1 MNSVIANYQ
10 SRGFCVFT
18 LDGITLNDNNKKQ
31 LYGMPNWKDINKT
44 NFREYCFDQHRAL
57 VIRTGNLSGITCLDF
72 DVKEG
77 KCSYEKVVQ
86 DYPELKAFKTVKTQ
100 SGGFHI
106 YCSYDVSIKTTTN
119 AFKEYENIDIRNDDA
134 VLFAPP
140 TKVYKNRQC
149 VGVYEDLGGEI
160 LPFPEGLKQKLK
172 QFIPTTPPKAPL
184 SIIQPCLM
192 PSSPEHSKDITNKN
206 VSVVKQIAEA
216 ILSIDNKYFDDYE
229 KWSYLGY
236 IIFNETD
243 GSEEGETLFNE
254 LSKSSIKYENKQS
267 VKKQY
272 YNTQKSRDKKLTM
285 DCMFGWLE
293 KLQPN
298 HPLLKGRLKTKF
310 ASTDDEA
317 SDILYNELKHVFKSY
332 KGRLFYLHNHIWSHD
347 ENIIDDIVLNYILKC
362 NIYSGIN
369 EKTQKPIPFTQN
381 ISKAKKVQE
390 ALYSKIRVLNNDDE
404 LYEKFHTTTKGIICF
419 NDGILHFQNKTFTFW
434 EDVKENTIFPTVKIN
449 RNYHDYFINP
459 NLDDIK
465 NIKEKIFNV
474 LYGDKTDL
482 ALQFLSRAL
491 AGHHEDKRWATYLG
505 NRNSGK
511 GVEYDLLA
519 TAFEGYVST
528 FELGNMLYSR
538 KTAGTENVDCSKK
551 LYWLIDLEF
560 VRLAVSQEIPD
571 CNSGLQVNGKM
582 LKKITGGGDV
592 IVARRNYDRKDTHFK
607 IDTSFYIKGNNSL
620 ECDTV
625 DCNETRLEFS
635 SVTQFKTAEEI
646 EFMKQEG
653 RDEMEMKRYKV
664 ADPTIKDTCKTMEWR
679 NAVIYLILQH
689 YSHSSVEIPKLL
701 NVEDNSLLGCLKDTF
716 EFSYNNDDCILCNDL
731 HAVLNSF
738 DKGKIALELSAL
750 NIFKK
755 KATKGIHRNKWCYF
769 GIKEK
774 KDEQEN
780 NTSP

>member
-1 MNSVIANYQ
+1 MNSYIANYT
-10 SRGFCVFT
+10 SLGFCIFT
-18 LDGITLNDNNKKQ
+18 LEGITLNDNNKKT
-31 LYGMPNWKDINKT
+31 LHGMPSWKEINKE
-44 NFREYCFDQHRAL
+44 NFTDHCFPNHRAL
-57 VIRTGNLSGITCLDF
+57 VIRTGKPSGITCLDF
-72 DVKEG
+72 DVKDG
-77 KCSYEKVVQ
+77 RCSYNKVIE
-86 DYPELKAFKTVKTQ
+86 DFPELKNYRTVRTQ
-100 SGGFHI
+100 SGGYHI
-106 YCSYDVSIKTTTN
+106 YCIYDATIKTTTN

-140 TKVYKNRQC
+140 TKVFKSQQC
-149 VGVYEDLGGEI
+149 VGIYEDVGGQMLE
-160 LPFPEGLKQKLK
+160 FPEGLKLKLK
-172 QFIPTTPPKAPL
+172 QFLPDTPASKKLVAIEQPTHIVEPKAVE
-184 SIIQPCLM
+184 Q
-192 PSSPEHSKDITNKN
+192 TNIKN
-206 VSVVKQIAEA
+206 KVIATIKQLAET

-229 KWSYLGY
+229 KWSFLGY
-236 IIFNETD
+236 VIFNETD
-243 GSEEGETLFNE
+243 GSEEGETLFDDI
-254 LSKSSIKYENKQS
+254 SKSSIKYENKQS

-272 YNTQKSRDKKLTM
+272 YNTQKNRDKKLKI

-298 HPLLKGRLKTKF
+298 HPLLKGRRQTKF

-317 SDILYNELKHVFKSY
+317 SDILYNELKTVFKSY

-347 ENIIDDIVLNYILKC
+347 ESVIDDIVLNYILKC
-362 NIYSGIN
+362 NIYSGMN
-369 EKTQKPIPFTQN
+369 EKTGKPIPFTQN

-390 ALYSKIRVLNNDDE
+390 ALYSKIRVLNNDDD
-404 LYEKFHTTTKGIICF
+404 LYEKFHSTTKGIICF
-419 NDGILHFQNKTFTFW
+419 NDGVLNFQNKTFTLW
-434 EDVKENTIFPTVKIN
+434 TEVKENTIFPTTKIN
-449 RNYHDYFINP
+449 RNYYEYFNNP
-459 NLDDIK
+459 NHNDI
-465 NIKEKIFNV
+465 NNLKEKIFNV

-482 ALQFLSRAL
+482 ALQFLSRTL

-519 TAFEGYVST
+519 AAFEGYVST

-571 CNSGLQVNGKM
+571 CNSGLQINGKM

-620 ECDTV
+620 ECDTF

-635 SVTQFKTAEEI
+635 SVTQFKTKEEI
-646 EFMKQEG
+646 EYMKEEG

-664 ADPTIKDTCKTMEWR
+664 ADPTIKETCKTIEWR
-679 NAVIYLILQH
+679 NAVIYLIFQN
-689 YSHSSVEIPKLL
+689 YTKTSVEIPKML
-701 NVEDNSLLGCLKDTF
+701 NVEDNSLLGSLKQTF
-716 EFSYNNDDCILCNDL
+716 EFTYNNDDCILCSEL
-731 HAVLNSF
+731 YAIMNSF
-738 DKGKIALELSAL
+738 DKGKITLELNAL

-755 KATKGIHRNKWCYF
+755 KATKGANRMKWCYF

-774 KDEQEN
+774 KEETDDDM
-780 NTSP
+780 